1 MKKFFTRKILPIL
14 LTLTMIFCLTTMIGI
29 SASAATAQTYQ
40 VKVNTYLN
48 IRSGPSTGYKI
59 VGSYKNNTKITV
71 TQEKNGWCKTSKG
84 WVSKN
89 YLSKVKTTTATT
101 TTNKNTATT
110 STTVKGKTYKKTVSN
125 VKVTAYCACQSCNGY
140 WSNGYS
146 SKTASGF
153 TLKNESN
160 YANKYCAATP
170 SVGNLGDTVTF
181 KAKGKTYTVKIVDRL
196 GSSYGN
202 RIDLFVPNHSNCY
215 KFGVQYGTPV
225 KVYR

>member
-1 MKKFFTRKILPIL
+1 MLPIL
-14 LTLTMIFCLTTMIGI
+14 LTLTIIFSLASIVTIPV
-29 SASAATAQTYQ
+29 SAATAQTYQ
-40 VKVNTYLN
+40 VKANSGLN
-48 IRSGPSTGYKI
+48 IRKGPGTNYVV
-59 VGSYKNNTKITV
+59 VGAYKNKAKITV
-71 TQEKNGWCKTSKG
+71 TQTKNGWCKTSKG

-89 YLSKVKTTTATT
+89 YLTKVSNTTTT
-101 TTNKNTATT
+101 TTNKKPASTTT
-110 STTVKGKTYKKTVSN
+110 STTVNGKKYKKTVNN
-125 VKVTAYCACQSCNGY
+125 VKVTAYCACHSCNGY
-140 WSNGYS
+140 WSSGS
-146 SKTASGF
+146 STQTAIGIILRNNS
-153 TLKNESN
+153 S

-202 RIDLFVPNHSNCY
+202 KIDLFIPNHSNCY